1 MYSNSHIRQVAY
13 PIFLSLLAQNII
25 NVTDTA
31 FLGRV
36 GEVELGASAMGGL
49 YYVCIYFTAFGFS
62 AGAQIVMGRRNG
74 ERNYAAVGQVMVQ
87 GILFLLGMAALI
99 FLFSRLMGGGLMGI
113 LISSDV
119 IRSATLDFLDWRVFG
134 FFFSFVNVMFRAFFV
149 GITRTGVLTWN
160 ALLMAGVNVLLDY
173 LLIFGHAG
181 FPRMGLQ
188 GAALASVAAEAM
200 SVLFFIVYTFLT
212 VDRKKYG
219 LHRPAFLDTVLLK
232 QVLTVSVFM
241 MMQQFV
247 SMSTFLLFFI
257 VVERLGQRELAVAN
271 IIRSIY
277 VVMWIPVNALATTA
291 NTLVSNLI
299 GAGGVSQVTA
309 LIRRIVLMSLGIML
323 CFSLVLC
330 LCSHTVL
337 SVYTNDATLI
347 ADALPSLYVI
357 AATALVCSVA
367 NIVFNGLS
375 GTGNTRQAFLIELG
389 VLIIYLLF
397 IYIAGV
403 RMRQPVHICYLCELI
418 YFVGLWI
425 GCTLY
430 FRLAKWERTK
440 I

>member
-1 MYSNSHIRQVAY
+1 MYSNSHIRKVAY

-49 YYVCIYFTAFGFS
+49 YYLCIYFIAFGFS
-62 AGAQIVMGRRNG
+62 SGSQIVMGRRNG
-74 ERNYAAVGQVMVQ
+74 ESNFEAVGQVMVQ
-87 GILFLLGMAALI
+87 GILFLLGMAVLI
-99 FLFSRLMGGGLMGI
+99 FLFSRLMGGGLMKI

-119 IRSATLDFLDWRVFG
+119 IRSATMDYLDLRVFG
-134 FFFSFVNVMFRAFFV
+134 FFFSFINVMFRAFFV
-149 GITRTGVLTWN
+149 GITRTGALTWN
-160 ALLMAGVNVLLDY
+160 ALLMAGVNVVLDY

-188 GAALASVAAEAM
+188 GAALASVVAEAS
-200 SVLFFIVYTFLT
+200 SVLFFLTYTVLT
-212 VDRKKYG
+212 VDRRKYG
-219 LHRPAFLDTVLLK
+219 LHRPVSFDAALLR
-232 QVLTVSVFM
+232 QLLTVSVFM

-277 VVMWIPVNALATTA
+277 VIMFIPVNALGTTA

-309 LIRRIVLMSLGIML
+309 LIRRIVGMSLGIML
-323 CFSLVLC
+323 CFSLALC
-330 LCSHTVL
+330 VGSHAVL

-347 ADALPSLYVI
+347 VDSLPSLYVI
-357 AATALVCSVA
+357 AAVALVCSVA
-367 NIVFNGLS
+367 SIVFHSLS
-375 GTGNTRQAFLIELG
+375 GTGNTRQAFLIEVG

-397 IYIAGV
+397 IYVAGV
-403 RMRQPVHICYLCELI
+403 RLRQPVHICYLCEAI
-418 YFVGLWI
+418 YFTGLGI
-425 GCTLY
+425 GCILY
-430 FRLAKWERTK
+430 FRFARWKKTN